1 MHDIDDVCEQFR
13 HWRQKYNSVRL
24 HEALGMMAPAEVYIP
39 SGWQLP
45 EKSSRGST
53 AESTRS
59 SR

>member
-24 HEALGMMAPAEVYIP
+24 HEALGMKAPAEVYIP

-53 AESTRS
+53 AESTR
-59 SR
+59 